1 MSRHVGRRLSLP
13 DKIYIK
19 TPGEGEA
26 IPFFLFFFNAIH
38 HFSRREVPLSL
49 IPSRHGFTAVPLV
62 TQPTELYDL

>member
-19 TPGEGEA
+19 TPEEGKL
-26 IPFFLFFFNAIH
+26 FLFFSFFNAIH